1 MGSNIG
7 MHLKNLIKYLPFDT
21 KMNQSRNMKAHI
33 DGQFHNFDL
42 NSLKEM
48 ELLGAPED
56 GSTSE
61 LLHRLGTIIT

>member
-1 MGSNIG
+1 
-7 MHLKNLIKYLPFDT
+7 
-21 KMNQSRNMKAHI
+21 MNQSRNMKAQI

-61 LLHRLGTIIT
+61 LLRRLGTIIT